1 MRTPAVFLRS
11 LPVLAAAS
19 LLLSGCGGPAP
30 AGAGPDPAA
39 AGYPTD
45 TTTAPD
51 GGAAGSPSGFPFTV
65 DNCGTKVTVSAPPE
79 RVVTIKSTS
88 TELLLALGLGD
99 RIVGTAFADGP
110 VPEQWRQDLPVISE
124 QLPAREPVLALEPD
138 FVYAGWESNFSADG
152 AGERASLGK
161 LGINTYVSPAACR
174 EPGYQPDPLTF
185 DGLFADIQE
194 AGRIFGAGA
203 RADRLVAEQRR
214 QLDAVVPDGKG
225 LSALWYSSGSDTPYV
240 GGGTG
245 APQLVMEAAGLRNIA
260 ADVDQAWSPLS
271 WEAVADRN
279 PDVIVLVDSSWS
291 SVKKKIGVL
300 EQHPVISR
308 LDAVKEGRYLVVPFA
323 ASEAGIRSVETVQSL
338 ADQLAKLEAP

>member
-1 MRTPAVFLRS
+1 MRTPAVLLRT

-30 AGAGPDPAA
+30 AGTAPGAAATGSATGPDDGAGAPASA
-39 AGYPTD
+39 
-45 TTTAPD
+45 
-51 GGAAGSPSGFPFTV
+51 FPFTV
-65 DNCGTKVTVSAPPE
+65 DNCGTEVTVSAPPR

-110 VPEQWRQDLPVISE
+110 VPERWRQDLPVISE
-124 QLPAREPVLALEPD
+124 QLPAQEPVLVLDPD

-152 AGERASLGK
+152 AGERAALGK

-185 DGLFADIQE
+185 DQIFADIRE
-194 AGRIFGAGA
+194 VGAIFDAGA

-214 QLDAVVPDGKG
+214 QLEAVEPDGKG

-300 EQHPVISR
+300 EQHPVISQ

-323 ASEAGIRSVETVQSL
+323 ASEAGVRSVETVQSL
-338 ADQLAKLEAP
+338 TDQLAKLDAP

>member
-1 MRTPAVFLRS
+1 MRTPAVFLRT

-19 LLLSGCGGPAP
+19 LLLSGCGGGPAP
-30 AGAGPDPAA
+30 AGAGPD
-39 AGYPTD
+39 G
-45 TTTAPD
+45 TAE
-51 GGAAGSPSGFPFTV
+51 ATASGFPFTV

-110 VPEQWRQDLPVISE
+110 VPERWRQDLPVIAE
-124 QLPAREPVLALEPD
+124 QLPAQEPVLALEPD

-152 AGERASLGK
+152 AGERAALGK

-185 DGLFADIQE
+185 DGLFADIEE

-203 RADRLVAEQRR
+203 QADRLVAEQRK
-214 QLDAVVPDGKG
+214 QLEAVEPDGKG

-245 APQLVMEAAGLRNIA
+245 APQLVMKAAGLRNIA

-300 EQHPVISR
+300 EQHPVISQ
-308 LDAVKEGRYLVVPFA
+308 LDAVKEARYLVVPFA
-323 ASEAGIRSVETVQSL
+323 ASEAGVRSVETVQSL